1 MTPERKLVM
10 KRKTLL
16 TLFTVLI
23 FAAALTIFTSSTQA
37 KVIYTTDI
45 MTDAAAEKIIRKCTD
60 ESMTKEQKLRRVYVY
75 LVKNMTHSYSQGSI
89 KIKVSHKDIKKM
101 KAQIKALKKEKMIS
115 FSSDYRKRY
124 RSVRSL
130 RGTCYGQSMAF
141 NIIANHLGF
150 KTKLCHGRYNHNS
163 HYWSRIII
171 NGKKRYFDVD
181 IANYYWK
188 RRHSMSK
195 VNFYYN
201 KAYDSRDWR
210 RNHHGGR

>member
-1 MTPERKLVM
+1 M

-16 TLFTVLI
+16 TLFTI
-23 FAAALTIFTSSTQA
+23 FTFAAALTFFSSTTHA

-45 MTDAAAEKIIRKCTD
+45 MTDAAAEKIIKKCTTP
-60 ESMTKEQKLRRVYVY
+60 EMTKEQKLRQVYLY

-89 KIKVSHKDIKKM
+89 KIHVSRKDIKNM
-101 KAQIKALKKEKMIS
+101 RAQIKSLKKEKRIS
-115 FSSDYRKRY
+115 FSSSYRKRY

-150 KTKLCHGRYNHNS
+150 KTKLCHGRYNSNS

-188 RRHSMSK
+188 RRHSMER

-201 KAYDSRDWR
+201 KAYNSRAWR